1 MILVLFLLS
10 ACVAANS
17 DTQKEPSNVIGNS
30 SVESETQL
38 EDASVATEKTQQSE
52 NEDSADNEA
61 PKILIAYFSFYKNR
75 VFAMKLYMADTR
87 FLTVISAKQ

>member
-1 MILVLFLLS
+1 ML
-10 ACVAANS
+10 
-17 DTQKEPSNVIGNS
+17 
-30 SVESETQL
+30 VESEPQPG
-38 EDASVATEKTQQSE
+38 DASVATEKLQQPE

-61 PKILIAYFSFYKNR
+61 PQILVSYFSFYKNR